1 MNNIV
6 KNSIKTYEI
15 VEQII
20 DIIENFDQIE
30 EQITADLN
38 LNGINTEIKQQVIQE
53 LADKI
58 TSMDTNIIIMVH
70 E

>member
-20 DIIENFDQIE
+20 DIIENFNQIE

>member
-38 LNGINTEIKQQVIQE
+38 LNGINTEINQQVIQE